1 MLKNLKKGFQLWE
14 KLEDILKNGPV
25 RINEEKFF
33 EDFIHSHASEALCRE
48 LQRTVNII
56 AEIPEFKRA
65 KKLLDLGGGH
75 GLYAI
80 AFTKLNPNLKAC
92 IYDFPDVIED
102 TKTYIKKFNAD
113 RVEVI
118 PGNFFRDD
126 IGDGYDVAFLSY
138 NPGGKNPDL
147 VPKVHSSL
155 NDGGLFISK
164 HAFYHERE
172 SSKNPLMDIEWN
184 LTSFED
190 VKKGKKIYSFEGDL
204 TFEEYIELLKK
215 YFSVVK
221 IIDAPDFAGY
231 PLSKFGDTLDSKIV
245 VAKKHS

>member
-1 MLKNLKKGFQLWE
+1 MVIKKIVKRKALEDFLLNEPAVSAKSLYSILNNCSKSFKTFCILYTAMNIRMFDNLATPKTEKELCKNLGIDPDLTHNICKVLTDIGLIEKKNGFYKNTEISNLYLRTDSPLSQYQVLKNLKKGFQLWE

-102 TKTYIKKFNAD
+102 TKTYIKK
-113 RVEVI
+113 I
-118 PGNFFRDD
+118 
-126 IGDGYDVAFLSY
+126 
-138 NPGGKNPDL
+138 
-147 VPKVHSSL
+147 
-155 NDGGLFISK
+155 
-164 HAFYHERE
+164 
-172 SSKNPLMDIEWN
+172 
-184 LTSFED
+184 
-190 VKKGKKIYSFEGDL
+190 
-204 TFEEYIELLKK
+204 
-215 YFSVVK
+215 
-221 IIDAPDFAGY
+221 
-231 PLSKFGDTLDSKIV
+231 
-245 VAKKHS
+245 